1 MSVVAGFVSYANVA
15 NSPQLCR
22 RLLDAQAAYSSGP
35 TALRA
40 LGIASFAG
48 PASIHT
54 PSSGTDRAPSD
65 PRWLIAADVR
75 LDNRSELVSRLR
87 AQDLAA
93 NPNDAAIL
101 LASWKKWGEAAL
113 DLVVGDYAF
122 AIYDDEDRTL
132 ILARDPSGDRPLF
145 YSRSANGVAFAS
157 MPSGLLAIATH
168 QPSLHH
174 LAAQLAGRPADGDES
189 VFTGIER
196 VRPGELVRIT
206 STTLARSFHW
216 RPQVHHHDQPGRDR
230 RLSDADYVEQYRSL
244 LTEAVACRLPVDGSS
259 VAAQL
264 SAGWD
269 SNAVTATAAQLRPSK
284 VTAFTAAPLRR
295 DLDPLPRGR
304 IADES
309 EWAAITARH
318 HGIEHVI
325 VRETAPLFD
334 VVRCQST
341 LLQMPATNG
350 FNLAWWEAIRSNAR
364 ERGATHLLTGE
375 LGNYTLNAG
384 GLPILAEWARRSMWR
399 TWWREARAA
408 ARRPDVRWRGILIN
422 SFGHRLPPPAMAA
435 LRRSFLK
442 MPPPESIS
450 FLRKDWRDHLA
461 HQAVEDPRP
470 DGDPYLARLEEIR
483 RNDPGVF
490 RKSALAQA
498 GIVELDPTADRRL
511 IEFSLTLP
519 PEQLFRGGVS
529 RPLARAAL
537 ADRVPA
543 QILDLKVRGFQGA
556 DWYLH
561 FHQSDAHE
569 VLEEIEPHPA
579 VRDLLDIKRMKRAI
593 EAWPDRDW
601 NSERHLAT
609 YSFNLLG
616 ALATGIFLTQ
626 FSDQPS

>member
-54 PSSGTDRAPSD
+54 HPLDTDRAPSD

-113 DLVVGDYAF
+113 DLVVGDYAC

-174 LAAQLAGRPADGDES
+174 LAAQLAGRPAEGDES

-216 RPQVHHHDQPGRDR
+216 RPQVHHHDQPGGDR
-230 RLSDADYVEQYRSL
+230 RLSDADYVEQYRTL

-269 SNAVTATAAQLRPSK
+269 SNAVTATAARLYRGS
-284 VTAFTAAPLRR
+284 VIAFTAAPADQQLG
-295 DLDPLPRGR
+295 PLPRGR

-309 EWAAITARH
+309 AFAAITAESH
-318 HGIEHVI
+318 AIDHVI
-325 VRETAPLFD
+325 VRETMPLFD
-334 VVRCQST
+334 VVRRQSA
-341 LLQMPATNG
+341 LLQTPVTSA
-350 FNLAWWEAIRSNAR
+350 FNLAWWEAIRTRAR
-364 ERGATHLLTGE
+364 DRGATHLLTGE

-384 GLPILAEWARRSMWR
+384 GLRTLAEYVRRAMWR
-399 TWWREARAA
+399 TWWNEARAA
-408 ARRPDVRWRGILIN
+408 ARRSDVRWRGIMVN
-422 SFGHRLPPPAMAA
+422 SFGHLLPSPAMGA
-435 LRRSFLK
+435 LRARFLD
-442 MPPPESIS
+442 MPAKDATS
-450 FLRKDWRDHLA
+450 FLRTEWRDQLGRDPVP
-461 HQAVEDPRP
+461 QAQSSA
-470 DGDPYLARLEEIR
+470 DPYLARLAAIR
-483 RNDPGVF
+483 RSDPGVV
-490 RKSALAQA
+490 RKAAFAQV
-498 GIVELDPTADRRL
+498 GIAELDPTADRRL

-519 PEQLFRGGVS
+519 PEQLFRGGQS

-543 QILDLKVRGFQGA
+543 AILDMQVRGLQGA
-556 DWYLH
+556 DWFLH
-561 FHQSDAHE
+561 FRAAEAQE
-569 VLEEIEPHPA
+569 VLEEIEPHAA
-579 VRDLLDIKRMKRAI
+579 VRDLLDIPRMKRAI

-601 NSERHLAT
+601 NSEHHVAT
-609 YSFNLLG
+609 YGELMS
-616 ALATGIFLTQ
+616 ALAAGIFLTQ
-626 FSDQPS
+626 FSSQPA